1 MRNPAAAGIAHGIET
16 EQTKVLIEFIFIKML
31 SQQTP
36 THKPKKYMCAT
47 ESWLPRPCWRLF
59 AFFLAVVYV
68 LLFFYAE

>member
-16 EQTKVLIEFIFIKML
+16 EQTKVLIEYIFIKML

-47 ESWLPRPCWRLF
+47 ESWLPRPC
-59 AFFLAVVYV
+59 
-68 LLFFYAE
+68 